1 MARRPRL
8 RFNANPAHTGQLSL
22 AIETDPVPTGVAHRP
37 SNRKPSV
44 KRELALDPIVYMSDV
59 VVIVGRHRSTIHR
72 WIKRHWFP
80 APSMP
85 PEHPLGWLRS
95 ELEHWQRGTG
105 TGASRPAGSTDTG
118 ENVSDRHPKRLT
130 R

>member
-1 MARRPRL
+1 
-8 RFNANPAHTGQLSL
+8 
-22 AIETDPVPTGVAHRP
+22 
-37 SNRKPSV
+37 V

-59 VVIVGRHRSTIHR
+59 VVIVGRHRSTILR

-105 TGASRPAGSTDTG
+105 TGASRPADSTGAG

-130 R
+130 K